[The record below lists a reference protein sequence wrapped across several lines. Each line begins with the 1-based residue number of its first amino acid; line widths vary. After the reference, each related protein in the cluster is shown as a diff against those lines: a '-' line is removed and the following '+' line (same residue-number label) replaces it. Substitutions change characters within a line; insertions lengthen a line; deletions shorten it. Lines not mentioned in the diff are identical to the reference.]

1 MKVTEKCDVYS
12 FGIVTF
18 EIMMGKHPGE
28 LLLSLQPS
36 NQSSTASED
45 LGLLLKDILDQ
56 RLSPPTDKVLEQVV
70 LVLNVALACTSV
82 APESRPSMRNVAQ
95 ELSATASTQPYI
107 TEPLNQIT
115 IEKLSSFQK

>member
-12 FGIVTF
+12 FGVVTF

-36 NQSSTASED
+36 NQSSTSED
-45 LGLLLKDILDQ
+45 GLGLLLKDILDQ
-56 RLSPPTDKVLEQVV
+56 RLSPPTDKVLEHVV

-82 APESRPSMRNVAQ
+82 TPESRPSMRNVAQ
-95 ELSATASTQPYI
+95 EISAIANRAF
-107 TEPLNQIT
+107 EPDYNRKVI
-115 IEKLSSFQK
+115 KFSKVA